1 VNAIICGAE
10 IAGLTLAWWLDRYGW
25 EVLIVK
31 RARPRD
37 EGYGI
42 DFSSFGYDVTEL
54 MGLMPQLRETH
65 YPIDEGGLRRP
76 AGASGQ

>member
-1 VNAIICGAE
+1 VVAGPLRVGGA
-10 IAGLTLAWWLDRYGW
+10 DRQA
-25 EVLIVK
+25 
-31 RARPRD
+31 RARLRD